1 MDNDTVE
8 LKNEVDKEDGR
19 EEVTVSGDFKEDNEI
34 EFSLRVDIS
43 SKEGLIPPRSNTP
56 EEIGVAYNITWPSYN
71 TLGIHL

>member
-1 MDNDTVE
+1 MDNDTIE

-19 EEVTVSGDFKEDNEI
+19 EEVTVRGDLKEESDKEI

-56 EEIGVAYNITWPSYN
+56 EEIGVAYNIT
-71 TLGIHL
+71 

>member
-1 MDNDTVE
+1 MIE

-19 EEVTVSGDFKEDNEI
+19 EEVTVREDFKDDGDKEL

-56 EEIGVAYNITWPSYN
+56 EEIGVAYNIT
-71 TLGIHL
+71 